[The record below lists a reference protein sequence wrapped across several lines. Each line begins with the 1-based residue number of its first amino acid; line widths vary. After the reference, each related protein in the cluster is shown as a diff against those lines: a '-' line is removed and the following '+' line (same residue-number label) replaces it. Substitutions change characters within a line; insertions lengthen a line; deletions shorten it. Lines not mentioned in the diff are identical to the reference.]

1 MAAANKDLDF
11 DVAEEVVV
19 HDEHRLGPVD
29 SGNEPIGG
37 EVVLLAG
44 VGLRQAVTKV
54 LNVPVGLSLF
64 VDSGQVWANH
74 NDVRLDEIKVA
85 LGGGVLIGTPLG
97 PMRLETAGN
106 LGTPMH
112 GDDRFEFHFAI
123 GHPY

>member
-1 MAAANKDLDF
+1 MLASASEMLD
-11 DVAEEVVV
+11 EVVRWCSKAATSQQGLV
-19 HDEHRLGPVD
+19 IL
-29 SGNEPIGG
+29 
-37 EVVLLAG
+37 VVLAG

-97 PMRLETAGN
+97 PIRLETAGN